1 MYNHAKRLEDIQCID
16 KKIIKNATAY
26 GDLLYGCFCLASHWL
41 KLGDLNI
48 HGPFSYN
55 LSMTKCIHF
64 VSPIIHVD
72 KCGSGMYHH
81 QEQEATV

>member
-1 MYNHAKRLEDIQCID
+1 ME
-16 KKIIKNATAY
+16 T
-26 GDLLYGCFCLASHWL
+26 CFMVVSVLPL
-41 KLGDLNI
+41 TGLNLGDLNI